1 MNDTQRNTTYGTPAE
16 QGKRAGKAENV
27 TRERMTRQ
35 RPGAWMR
42 RTTKISELGQCWID
56 NAREE
61 ARRLAAGADIAE
73 YLHDRDFEIARIDA
87 EGVLVR
93 LQTRK
98 IAGHEVEIAL
108 AERPD
113 LPYGLVYTDGYQTDC
128 IRVDIKGDDGA

>member
-1 MNDTQRNTTYGTPAE
+1 MNETKQNATYTTPAE
-16 QGKRAGKAENV
+16 QGHRAGKAENV
-27 TRERMTRQ
+27 TRGRMTRQ

-42 RTTKISELGQCWID
+42 RTTSISELGRCWID

-61 ARRLAAGADIAE
+61 ARRLAAGADIAA
-73 YLHDRDFEIARIDA
+73 YLHDRGFEIARIDA

-98 IAGHEVEIAL
+98 IVSHEVESAL

-113 LPYGLVYTDGYQTDC
+113 LPYGPVHTDRYQTDC
-128 IRVDIKGDDGA
+128 IRVDIK